1 MMTLRRAASIALRGV
16 LLLAALALAG
26 GLGYRLYG
34 LQRVSLAV
42 EHFQRGTGSL
52 ILAEYAPT
60 EVKPLEN
67 AATWLRRG
75 VEALIL
81 FEDNPNT
88 PGEKSAVGKCAL
100 EGLASIDAPA
110 RAHLAEA
117 IARNGPAFELL
128 ERGAALPASRWF
140 GNYREGTHSTLPEL
154 VGAIGAGRLLACRCS
169 LAVERSDL
177 DEALRHF
184 ETLGGLARSYENEP
198 ILVVQMIGAAL
209 ERLQLSLG
217 RDLLSRA
224 DVGPDR
230 LDQLE
235 RAVSTIDLEA
245 QIRRAFAFE
254 AATVND
260 VLRGELPLR
269 DVNGTEYHLGTFDR
283 VAFWFVGPAERA
295 AGLES
300 WGTLAAATRKPW
312 VEGKQ
317 LAEDAIDARMG
328 WAMPNVLEYAGR
340 AQATR
345 TLRDGFLAAVAL
357 RRIALRDG
365 EYPATLADAPRD
377 RLTGRPFRY
386 TRAGDG
392 SALLER
398 GGDPEEIE
406 PILLMPG
413 TDRFEW
419 ALPAPG
425 PRR

>member
-1 MMTLRRAASIALRGV
+1 MTFRRAASIALRGV
-16 LLLAALALAG
+16 LVLTALALAV

-34 LQRVSLAV
+34 LQRVSRAV
-42 EHFQRGTGSL
+42 ENFQRETGSL
-52 ILAEYAPT
+52 ILAEYAPA

-75 VEALIL
+75 VDALIL
-81 FEDNPNT
+81 FEDAPNV
-88 PGEKSAVGKCAL
+88 PGEKSAIGKCAL
-100 EGLASIDAPA
+100 EGLAALDAQA
-110 RAHLAEA
+110 RARLAEA

-140 GNYREGTHSTLPEL
+140 DTYREGTHSKIPDL
-154 VGAIGAGRLLACRCS
+154 VQGIGAGRLLACRYS

-184 ETLGGLARSYENEP
+184 ETLGSLSRSYENEP
-198 ILVVQMIGAAL
+198 ILVVQMIGGAL

-217 RDLLSRA
+217 RDLISRA
-224 DVGPDR
+224 DVGPER
-230 LDQLE
+230 LDRLE
-235 RAVSTIDLEA
+235 RAISTVDLEA

-269 DVNGTEYHLGTFDR
+269 DVNGTEYHLGTFDGL
-283 VAFWFVGPAERA
+283 ALWFIGPAERA

-300 WGTLAAATRKPW
+300 WGTLVAATRKPW

-317 LAEDAIDARMG
+317 LAKDAIDARMG
-328 WAMPNVLEYAGR
+328 WAMPNILESAGR

-345 TLRDGFLAAVAL
+345 TLRDGLLAAVAL
-357 RRIALRDG
+357 RRTALRDG
-365 EYPATLADAPRD
+365 EYPATLSDAPRD
-377 RLTGRPFRY
+377 HLTGRPLRY
-386 TRAGDG
+386 ARAADG
-392 SALLER
+392 CARLER
-398 GGDPEEIE
+398 GGDPEEIK

-419 ALPAPG
+419 DLPSPG
-425 PRR
+425 HRR